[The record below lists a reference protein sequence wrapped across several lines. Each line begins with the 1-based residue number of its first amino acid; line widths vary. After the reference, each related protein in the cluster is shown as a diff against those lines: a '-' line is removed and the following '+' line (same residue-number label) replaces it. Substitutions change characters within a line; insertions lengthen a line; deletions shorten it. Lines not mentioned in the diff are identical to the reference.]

1 MSELRMFVA
10 VGECE
15 AHWVI
20 ATDQQHA
27 NTLLTDWL
35 RDVSGAWEEYATL
48 FEEEGPD
55 PWSWRTLGPD
65 EILTE
70 DNEGEEP
77 DVVMPV
83 HEWIEKNGAGHLRWG
98 EVG

>member
-1 MSELRMFVA
+1 MADLRMFVA

-20 ATDQQHA
+20 AEDKPQA
-27 NTLLTDWL
+27 NALLTDWL
-35 RDVSGAWEEYATL
+35 RDVSGAWEDYQQL

-55 PWSWRTLGPD
+55 PWNWRTLGPD
-65 EILTE
+65 EELTE
-70 DNEGEEP
+70 EG
-77 DVVMPV
+77 DDADFTAPV
-83 HEWIEKNGAGHLRWG
+83 REWIATHGPGHLSWS